1 MAVMISFE
9 VVVRPNGGV
18 SDHCDEMIGFILVEV
33 LGRQTCVRRML
44 PGSVEK
50 LYFDL
55 RTCVCRFFLRDLE
68 FSIVFC

>member
-1 MAVMISFE
+1 MTVMIRFD

-18 SDHCDEMIGFILVEV
+18 SDHCDEMIVLIILVEV
-33 LGRQTCVRRML
+33 VGRQACVRRML

-55 RTCVCRFFLRDLE
+55 TYLCL
-68 FSIVFC
+68 